1 MTFELFI
8 LYLVDGLKLILEFK
22 SFFVLFSVYIPNY
35 VVNFTM
41 ITELLKWIYRIAYET
56 FWTAYT

>member
-1 MTFELFI
+1 MAFELFI

-22 SFFVLFSVYIPNY
+22 PFVLFSVYIPNY

-41 ITELLKWIYRIAYET
+41 ITELLKWIYRIAYEN
-56 FWTAYT
+56 FWTAYP